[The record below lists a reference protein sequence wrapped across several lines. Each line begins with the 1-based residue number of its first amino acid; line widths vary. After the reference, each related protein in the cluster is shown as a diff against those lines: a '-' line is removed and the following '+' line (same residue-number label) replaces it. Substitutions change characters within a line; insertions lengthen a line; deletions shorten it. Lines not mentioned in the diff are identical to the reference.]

1 MMARYGFSVDFFL
14 KNSEMKT
21 LIFVKV
27 NVREHATAILTLTSL
42 IDIFMCQS
50 DAHWFLKQKMLLFH
64 SLQI

>member
-27 NVREHATAILTLTSL
+27 NVRGTRNCDTHVTSL
-42 IDIFMCQS
+42 IEIFMCQS

-64 SLQI
+64 SLKI